1 MSATSPEPS
10 AGTPRSI
17 RAFYPGSFDP
27 LHLGHVDVIAQ
38 AHELFGSV
46 TVGILFNFAKD
57 TGMFSVDER
66 LELTRSAVAH
76 LPGVEVISHSGLAVD
91 AARLAGADLV
101 VKGLRTPADFE
112 IEHQMSQMN
121 HSVAGIRTV
130 FVSADPAL
138 SFVSSRFVRE
148 IAKYGGDV
156 SHLVPSAVAEA
167 LAAKFGQGDAT

>member
-1 MSATSPEPS
+1 MSEHAER
-10 AGTPRSI
+10 GTL

-27 LHLGHVDVIAQ
+27 LHLGHLDVIAQ
-38 AHELFGSV
+38 AHEVFGAV
-46 TVGILFNFAKD
+46 TVGVLFNFAKD
-57 TGMFSVDER
+57 TGTFGVDER
-66 LELTRSAVAH
+66 VALTEAAVAH
-76 LPGVEVISHSGLAVD
+76 LPDVDVTSHAGLAID
-91 AARLAGADLV
+91 AARIAGADV
-101 VKGLRTPADFE
+101 IVKGLRNQSDFE

-156 SHLVPSAVAEA
+156 SHLVPPPVAEA
-167 LAAKFGQGDAT
+167 LTAKYAT